1 MEGRIRPAI
10 LFFPSPVPLGTN
22 HEIDAMSRLTHPSE
36 VSLLVL
42 HGGR

>member
-10 LFFPSPVPLGTN
+10 LFFPSPVPIGPN
-22 HEIDAMSRLTHPSE
+22 RDIDAMSCLTHPSE
-36 VSLLVL
+36 LSLLVL